1 MIVKMRLLKS
11 NLIKIVKKT
20 YNGNQAR
27 KENENMNSGKSQK
40 IYKVV
45 MLIVI
50 TALISSLITAILI
63 KEKFSSSMDIGNIA
77 SGDGVT
83 GIESALASIRS
94 ILEEKYIGELDDEK
108 MLQMAIKGY
117 VAGVGDEYTVYYTP
131 EEMSQEYDTAMGN
144 YVGIGIYMIVN
155 YEKGTIE
162 VVEPME
168 DSPAEEAGLQAG
180 DFIVKVD
187 GEEIT
192 VDNVSEM
199 ADKIKGEE
207 HTKVKLGVKRG
218 EEELEVEVERKR
230 IEVSHINS
238 KMIEDNIAYI
248 QISDFD
254 GGAAKEFKE
263 NYEKLE
269 KQGAKSLIIDIRNN
283 GGGVVDEAIDIL
295 EMICDK
301 GSTLLIET
309 DKNGKEIITK
319 SEENPI
325 INMPIVVLVNENTAS
340 ASEILAGALKDNNKA
355 TIIGTKTYGKG
366 VIQSLMK
373 LTDGSGLKTT
383 IAEYCTPNRSKINK
397 IGIEPDIIVEL
408 PDDIEELT
416 EENDTQLQRAIDE
429 LK

>member
-1 MIVKMRLLKS
+1 M
-11 NLIKIVKKT
+11 
-20 YNGNQAR
+20 G
-27 KENENMNSGKSQK
+27 SGKSQR
-40 IYKVV
+40 IYKIV

-50 TALISSLITAILI
+50 TALISSLVTVILI
-63 KEKFSSSMDIGNIA
+63 KEKFSLSMDIGNIA

-94 ILEEKYIGELDDEK
+94 ILDEKYIGEFDDEK

-131 EEMSQEYDTAMGN
+131 EEMNQEYDTAMGN
-144 YVGIGIYMIVN
+144 YVGIGIYMTTN
-155 YEKGTIE
+155 YEQGSIE

-168 DSPAEEAGLQAG
+168 DSPAEKAGLKEG

-199 ADKIKGEE
+199 SDKIKGKEN
-207 HTKVKLGVKRG
+207 TKVKLGIRRG
-218 EEELEVEVERKR
+218 EEEFEVEVERKK

-238 KMIEDNIAYI
+238 KMLEGNIAYI
-248 QISDFD
+248 QITDFD

-269 KQGAKSLIIDIRNN
+269 KEGAKSLIIDLRDN

-309 DKNGKEIITK
+309 DKNGKELITK
-319 SEENPI
+319 SEKNPI
-325 INMPIVVLVNENTAS
+325 INMPIAVLVNENTAS
-340 ASEILAGALKDNNKA
+340 ASEILAGALKDNHKA
-355 TIIGTKTYGKG
+355 TIIGTTTYGKG

-373 LTDGSGLKTT
+373 LSDGSGLKTT
-383 IAEYCTPNRSKINK
+383 IAEYCTPNRNKINK
-397 IGIEPDIIVEL
+397 IGIEPDIKVEL
-408 PDDIEELT
+408 PDDIKELT
-416 EENDTQLQRAIDE
+416 EEKDLQLQRAIEE

>member
-1 MIVKMRLLKS
+1 M
-11 NLIKIVKKT
+11 
-20 YNGNQAR
+20 G
-27 KENENMNSGKSQK
+27 SGKSQR
-40 IYKVV
+40 IYKIV

-50 TALISSLITAILI
+50 TALISSLVTVILI
-63 KEKFSSSMDIGNIA
+63 KEKFSLSMDIGNIA

-94 ILEEKYIGELDDEK
+94 ILDEKYIGEFDDEK

-131 EEMSQEYDTAMGN
+131 EEMNQEYDTAMGN

-155 YEKGTIE
+155 YEQGSIE

-168 DSPAEEAGLQAG
+168 DSPAEKAGLKEG

-199 ADKIKGEE
+199 SDKIKGKEN
-207 HTKVKLGVKRG
+207 TKVKLGIRRG
-218 EEELEVEVERKR
+218 EEEFEVEVERKK

-238 KMIEDNIAYI
+238 KMLEGNIAYI
-248 QISDFD
+248 QITDFD

-269 KQGAKSLIIDIRNN
+269 KEGAKSLIIDLRDN

-309 DKNGKEIITK
+309 DKNGKELITK
-319 SEENPI
+319 SEKNPI
-325 INMPIVVLVNENTAS
+325 INMPIAVLVNENTAS
-340 ASEILAGALKDNNKA
+340 ASEILAGALKDNHKA
-355 TIIGTKTYGKG
+355 TIIGTTTYGKG

-373 LTDGSGLKTT
+373 LSDGSGLKTT
-383 IAEYCTPNRSKINK
+383 IAEYCTPNRNKINK
-397 IGIEPDIIVEL
+397 IGIEPDIKVEL
-408 PDDIEELT
+408 PDDIKELT
-416 EENDTQLQRAIDE
+416 EEKDLQLQRAIEE